1 MKQKVKEQSESETID
16 ETADELLS
24 VKDENLLIMGY
35 AYKNESIEMDQK
47 KGISKN
53 NQFKVSV
60 TNFGVET
67 SEIFK
72 LIKSFIAR
80 K

>member
-53 NQFKVSV
+53 N
-60 TNFGVET
+60 
-67 SEIFK
+67 
-72 LIKSFIAR
+72 
-80 K
+80 